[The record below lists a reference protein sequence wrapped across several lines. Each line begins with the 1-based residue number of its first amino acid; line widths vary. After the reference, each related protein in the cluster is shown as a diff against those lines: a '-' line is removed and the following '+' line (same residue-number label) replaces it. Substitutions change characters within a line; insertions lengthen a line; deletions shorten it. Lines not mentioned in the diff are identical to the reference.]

1 MDKSGD
7 SNYYTDLP
15 IIPIN
20 VTNSPITFN
29 FDVSSFS
36 IPVGSTN
43 FIIIIT
49 EPSQMPLN
57 DITLN
62 FYLSEDAA
70 VATGLNLLQNNI
82 KMDQNKKYGFISLSS
97 QYNQSFVSQSANL
110 LMNISGTNANSYSL
124 STNSLTLN
132 IVANSSYSLSVSIT
146 TNSNPSAVLTDSF
159 TMSCSAS
166 GIGYYQLVNSD
177 CSFIGI
183 SNVISYI
190 NNFYQYNLND
200 LCQTQFG
207 VVYFEG
213 DGLTK
218 TINIAHLKANK
229 NYTIFGFCQDF
240 VSNYSEVQSQNFTS
254 KDNGGQLM
262 KMQFTFQSNLSR
274 TNEERIVCYL
284 TTLLSVPPQR

>member
-15 IIPIN
+15 IIPVN
-20 VTNSPITFN
+20 VTNSPIIFN
-29 FDVSSFS
+29 FDVSSYS

-43 FIIIIT
+43 FIIMIT

-57 DITLN
+57 DISLS
-62 FYLSEDAA
+62 FYLSDNFT
-70 VATGLNLLQNNI
+70 VSTGLNLLQNNMI
-82 KMDQNKKYGFISLSS
+82 MNQNKKYGFISLSS

-110 LMNISGTNANSYSL
+110 LVNISGTNANSYIL

-132 IVANSSYSLSVSIT
+132 IVANSTYSLSVTIT
-146 TNSNPSAVLTDSF
+146 TNSNPNAVLTNSF
-159 TMSCSAS
+159 TMSCSVS
-166 GIGYYQLVNSD
+166 GIGYYQLAYSE
-177 CSFIGI
+177 CSFVGI
-183 SNVISYI
+183 SNVVSYI
-190 NNFYQYNLND
+190 NNFYQYNVND

-207 VVYFEG
+207 AIYFEG

-240 VSNYSEVQSQNFTS
+240 VSNYSELQSQNFTS
-254 KDNGGQLM
+254 MDNGGQLM
-262 KMQFTFQSNLSR
+262 KMQFK
-274 TNEERIVCYL
+274 IYH
-284 TTLLSVPPQR
+284 